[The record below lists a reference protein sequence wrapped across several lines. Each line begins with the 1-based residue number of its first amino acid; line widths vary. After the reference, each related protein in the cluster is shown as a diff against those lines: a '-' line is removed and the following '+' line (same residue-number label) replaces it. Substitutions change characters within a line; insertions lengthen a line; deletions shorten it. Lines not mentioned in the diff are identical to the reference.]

1 MQQSFT
7 KSSYNPS
14 EASGQ
19 PLEIRLHPHHMDDL
33 TLWKAFRSGD
43 EKALVSIFDRF
54 SGPMF
59 NYGYKLIGDRALV
72 QDSIQDLFVEI
83 WQNRERLGDTDSIK
97 FYLFK
102 SLRRKLIRLKGK
114 SENQIFGRLSSD
126 YSTEVSPSP
135 EFLMISEQLSL
146 EKRQKVINMLSTLT
160 RRQKEA
166 MFLRYFDELNCD
178 QIAMV
183 MDLKKSAVYNLIH
196 HAVEKLR
203 KATRI

>member
-1 MQQSFT
+1 
-7 KSSYNPS
+7 
-14 EASGQ
+14 
-19 PLEIRLHPHHMDDL
+19 MDDL
-33 TLWKAFRSGD
+33 TLWTSFRSGD

-54 SGPMF
+54 NGPMF
-59 NYGYKLIGDRALV
+59 NYGWKLIGDRALV

-102 SLRRKLIRLKGK
+102 SLRRKLIRLKGGSNK
-114 SENQIFGRLSSD
+114 RIFARISSD
-126 YSTEVSPSP
+126 YNTEVSPSP
-135 EFLMISEQLSL
+135 EFLMISEQRSL
-146 EKRQKVINMLSTLT
+146 EKKQKVLNMLSTLT
-160 RRQKEA
+160 RRQQEA

-196 HAVEKLR
+196 NAVEKLR
-203 KATRI
+203 RATRM